1 MYYTGGCILISQRAV
16 HIERYVHVLPGP
28 IASRIFSDLRM
39 SDSIFREEI
48 LYNLTNYYLYDDRFI
63 QVPSF
68 KGQQHIHASV
78 LEIRLDNEVYNARFR
93 NIESKFAA
101 DVTRNI
107 EELQKKLILLLYDT
121 LPSQLERE
129 NVEYTTE
136 EFDKWLVD
144 IKRSSTTEDVDI
156 KVHTART
163 VVDKWKMKVKRKL
176 TSEENRSS

>member
-1 MYYTGGCILISQRAV
+1 
-16 HIERYVHVLPGP
+16 
-28 IASRIFSDLRM
+28 M

-78 LEIRLDNEVYNARFR
+78 LKYVSTMKCITPDFGS

-101 DVTRNI
+101 DVTR
-107 EELQKKLILLLYDT
+107 EYRRTQKKLILLYDT

-136 EFDKWLVD
+136 EL
-144 IKRSSTTEDVDI
+144 I
-156 KVHTART
+156 
-163 VVDKWKMKVKRKL
+163 
-176 TSEENRSS
+176 NG

>member
-1 MYYTGGCILISQRAV
+1 
-16 HIERYVHVLPGP
+16 
-28 IASRIFSDLRM
+28 M

-78 LEIRLDNEVYNARFR
+78 LKYVSTMKCITPDFGS

-107 EELQKKLILLLYDT
+107 EELQKKLIILSMILC
-121 LPSQLERE
+121 
-129 NVEYTTE
+129 
-136 EFDKWLVD
+136 LV
-144 IKRSSTTEDVDI
+144 
-156 KVHTART
+156 
-163 VVDKWKMKVKRKL
+163 
-176 TSEENRSS
+176 N